1 MSLKWSP
8 LNARY
13 MFVQATKKIV
23 FVERHWLGFKIYL
36 LYNRSSLYSVGMAA
50 VFFFFCLLSVA
61 VVFFALFCLFFFFS
75 FYFFFPWFYLN
86 HPRICT
92 PAHCIY
98 TDHNWVPKVV
108 HERGKLSIWW
118 LHLIISWSVPNHM
131 VQEHS
136 LLPANLPSFLFK
148 S

>member
-1 MSLKWSP
+1 
-8 LNARY
+8 

-75 FYFFFPWFYLN
+75 FYFFSPDFIWIIPES
-86 HPRICT
+86 
-92 PAHCIY
+92 AHLLTVY
-98 TDHNWVPKVV
+98 TQTTIGYP
-108 HERGKLSIWW
+108 KLSMRGENSVFGGSI
-118 LHLIISWSVPNHM
+118 LSSHDLFQITWSRNILFSQQICHHFYSSLNFCVPQKFFM
-131 VQEHS
+131 
-136 LLPANLPSFLFK
+136 
-148 S
+148 